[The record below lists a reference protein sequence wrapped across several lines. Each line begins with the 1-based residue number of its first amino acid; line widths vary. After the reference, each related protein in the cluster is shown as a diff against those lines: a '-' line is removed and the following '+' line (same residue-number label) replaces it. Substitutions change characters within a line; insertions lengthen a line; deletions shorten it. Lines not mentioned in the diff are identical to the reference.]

1 MECQKVKGIYELRCT
16 GEVCRGSREI
26 KQLSSLMSDD
36 LMGLSKIA
44 DQSGLQLNGEV
55 YLCDFAKINH
65 IIARL
70 QIRQNELMYAVNT
83 ANQVA
88 GLCARPRFN
97 VRQWSS

>member
-1 MECQKVKGIYELRCT
+1 MNYDALGRYVEAAE
-16 GEVCRGSREI
+16 EI

-70 QIRQNELMYAVNT
+70 QIRQNELMYVVNT

-97 VRQWSS
+97 VRQLSS